1 MTSSKDFLVA
11 IQNFE
16 ISANFG
22 KNFRLA
28 ANYVRLKIWSVFELE
43 PFFYVKS
50 KFHIHFWDGVLD
62 YMAEIQFR
70 SFLPIASI
78 DIENGLQNSQVSTSL
93 VFYISLMME
102 NKIML
107 TFNSL
112 EAIKNDQNL
121 AKISQN

>member
-1 MTSSKDFLVA
+1 
-11 IQNFE
+11 
-16 ISANFG
+16 
-22 KNFRLA
+22 
-28 ANYVRLKIWSVFELE
+28 
-43 PFFYVKS
+43 
-50 KFHIHFWDGVLD
+50 
-62 YMAEIQFR
+62 MAEIQFR

-102 NKIML
+102 NNLIL

-121 AKISQN
+121 VKISQKW

>member
-1 MTSSKDFLVA
+1 MTFSKDFLVA
-11 IQNFE
+11 VQNFE

-28 ANYVRLKIWSVFELE
+28 ANYVRLNILSVFELE

-78 DIENGLQNSQVSTSL
+78 DCHFWPILT
-93 VFYISLMME
+93 
-102 NKIML
+102 KILSFLIASRLLKVTIRLFSIMRQIWN
-107 TFNSL
+107 TRDV
-112 EAIKNDQNL
+112 ET
-121 AKISQN
+121 

>member
-78 DIENGLQNSQVSTSL
+78 AIENGLQNSQVSTSL